1 MGPKR
6 PQLGLPTSKAII
18 DQRLIEGAQI
28 SQPWNRP
35 RDYESETVDHYS
47 QLVGPDLQSFRSDD
61 HQLDAFGEWF

>member
-1 MGPKR
+1 MGAR
-6 PQLGLPTSKAII
+6 WPQLGLPASKAII

-35 RDYESETVDHYS
+35 RGHESENVDPCS

-61 HQLDAFGEWF
+61 HQLDAFGE